1 MLRIRVAGFLSKK
14 KYQNFSWVQCLCSDA
29 SRDLDNNGK
38 ELGIQNAVSGRFSTQ
53 PHFSSL
59 LKPTST
65 QLADFKVEVMG
76 ADSWRVSSSLVEA
89 WRGGVDE
96 TEKKQCSTSE
106 STEQESVPTLVR
118 DEPDFDYLEDLRIRG
133 NLFYKI
139 DKGSREFEECNFDF
153 HHNKSSKKCKQ
164 DPKEKGKSKEKNP
177 REEEKKKKKMN
188 LNSRSKVEVP
198 LKLATKKNSV
208 DEMDDSCAGK
218 RQRIPTFNQLTA
230 PYHEPFCLDI
240 YVSKG
245 SVRAS
250 IIHRVTSKV
259 VAVAHSISKDMK
271 FDLSSTKNYTTCVA
285 VGGILAQ
292 RALEDDIH
300 DVVYTPRKGEKLEGK
315 LQTILKAIIDNGI
328 NVKVKLR
335 KRKVKKVLHSSEGQR
350 HVEKVLSI

>member
-1 MLRIRVAGFLSKK
+1 MLRIRVAAFLSKR
-14 KYQNFSWVQCLCSDA
+14 KYQNFSWVLCLCSDA
-29 SRDLDNNGK
+29 SRDLGNDGK
-38 ELGIQNAVSGRFSTQ
+38 ELRVQNAVSGRFSTQ
-53 PHFSSL
+53 TNFSAL
-59 LKPTST
+59 LTPTTT
-65 QLADFKVEVMG
+65 QLADFKVEVMD

-89 WRGGVDE
+89 WRAVDG
-96 TEKKQCSTSE
+96 TKNKQCSASE
-106 STEQESVPTLVR
+106 STAQESVPALVVN
-118 DEPDFDYLEDLRIRG
+118 EPDIDFLEDLRIRG
-133 NLFYKI
+133 SLFYKI

-153 HHNKSSKKCKQ
+153 HRNKSLKKCKH
-164 DPKEKGKSKEKNP
+164 DPKEKGKSKKNA
-177 REEEKKKKKMN
+177 REEEKKKKKKKMN
-188 LNSRSKVEVP
+188 LNSCSKAEVP
-198 LKLATKKNSV
+198 RKLAMKKNSV
-208 DEMDDSCAGK
+208 DEMDDSCGAK

-240 YVSKG
+240 YISKG

-300 DVVYTPRKGEKLEGK
+300 DIVYTPRKGEKLEGK
-315 LQTILKAIIDNGI
+315 LQTVLQAIIDNGI
-328 NVKVKLR
+328 NVKLKLK

-350 HVEKVLSI
+350 HVCKVLAI